1 MLARKLMRSRIL
13 MSLIF
18 LIINTGSG
26 WNRIAFLHPPGYN
39 ENSLQFVG
47 KVKQRSN
54 DESWDSLTRVP
65 AEKKD
70 ENNNEQLQKEY

>member
-1 MLARKLMRSRIL
+1 MRSSIL

-18 LIINTGSG
+18 LIINTGSSR
-26 WNRIAFLHPPGYN
+26 NRIAFLHPPGYN

-47 KVKQRSN
+47 KVKRRCN
-54 DESWDSLTRVP
+54 DESWDSLIRVP

-70 ENNNEQLQKEY
+70 ENNNEQLQEEY